1 MASPSRITSAQIVRD
16 PQVLGGE
23 PTIKGTRVPV
33 WAIVLAW
40 RWQPNLQYISD
51 AYPMVSAEG
60 VQAALA
66 FYDEHQEEID
76 RYIAENEADLD

>member
-1 MASPSRITSAQIVRD
+1 MASPSRIQAAQIVRD
-16 PQVLGGE
+16 PKVLGGE

-40 RWQPNLQYISD
+40 RWNPSPEYLRE
-51 AYPMVSAEG
+51 AYPMVSPEAA
-60 VQAALA
+60 QAALA
-66 FYDEHQEEID
+66 FYEEHQEEID